1 MNILIDIGHPGHV
14 HLLRGVAKELEQQG
28 HRLFY
33 SVREIPV
40 AIRLM
45 EYYGMTPYL
54 NLGKKKDSL
63 IGKAWTVLRQD
74 AKVLGFVRKHRIDL
88 GLSSGM
94 VLGHVSKL
102 TRMKSFM
109 FDDDDD
115 AAEPLVVK
123 YGHPDCEVVF
133 TPQCI
138 QRKTKHAVYY
148 AGTHELAYLHPSRFI
163 PDKTVLEKAGLC
175 EGERFFIMRFVALKG
190 HHDLGQ
196 KGLSI
201 EQKCR
206 LLDLLRQHGRVIVTS
221 ERALELEFEPYRL
234 PVPPEEIH
242 SLMAYSSMFLGDSQ
256 TMTSE
261 AAVLGV
267 PALKCN
273 TFAGRL
279 SVPNEMEQKY
289 GLCYAYH
296 PDDFERLYEH
306 VEQLLK
312 RDPEDLRQEWQQ
324 KRQRFLE
331 EQIDVTAFFTWFIEN
346 YPGSRNTMKEHP
358 FRWLMEEWQHS
369 AFEGWSYGRE
379 DC

>member
-14 HLLRGVAKELEQQG
+14 HLLRGVAKELEQLG
-28 HRLFY
+28 HHLFY

-45 EYYGMTPYL
+45 EHYGMTPYL
-54 NLGKKKDSL
+54 NLGNKKDSL
-63 IGKAWTVLRQD
+63 MGKAWTVLRQD
-74 AKVLGFVRKHRIDL
+74 SQMLRYVRRNHIDI

-102 TRMKSFM
+102 TSMMSFM

-123 YGHPDCEVVF
+123 YGHPASAAVF

-138 QRKTKHAVYY
+138 HRETEHAVYY
-148 AGTHELAYLHPSRFI
+148 AGTHELAYLHPNRFT
-163 PDKTVLEKAGLC
+163 PDPSVLEKAGLK

-190 HHDLGQ
+190 HHDIGQ
-196 KGLSI
+196 QGLSL

-206 LLDLLRQHGRVIVTS
+206 LLELLKPYGRVIVTS
-221 ERALELEFEPYRL
+221 ERALEPEFEPYRL

-261 AAVLGV
+261 AAILGV

-279 SVPNEMEQKY
+279 SVPNEMEYKY
-289 GLCYAYH
+289 GLCYAYQ
-296 PDDFERLYEH
+296 PTDFNKMFAH
-306 VEQLLK
+306 VEQLLLK
-312 RDPEDLRQEWQQ
+312 NPDELHQEWQE
-324 KRQRFLE
+324 KRHRFLE
-331 EQIDVTAFFTWFIEN
+331 EHIDVTAFFTWFIEN
-346 YPGSRNTMKEHP
+346 FPESQNGFHP
-358 FRWLMEEWQHS
+358 EQI
-369 AFEGWSYGRE
+369 
-379 DC
+379 

>member
-14 HLLRGVAKELEQQG
+14 HLLHGVAKELGQRG
-28 HRLFY
+28 HHLYY

-45 EYYGMTPYL
+45 EHYGMTPIM
-54 NLGKKKDSL
+54 NLGGKKDTL
-63 IGKAWTVLRQD
+63 IGKAWTVLHQD
-74 AKVLGFVRKHRIDL
+74 SQMLGYVRRNRIDI

-102 TRMKSFM
+102 TSMNAIM

-115 AAEPLVVK
+115 DAEPLVVK
-123 YGHPDCEVVF
+123 YGHPASAAVL

-138 QRKTKHAVYY
+138 CRKSERAVYY
-148 AGTHELAYLHPSRFI
+148 AGTHELAYLHPNRFT
-163 PDKTVLEKAGLC
+163 PNPKVLEKAGLL

-190 HHDLGQ
+190 HHDVGQ
-196 KGLSI
+196 QGLSI
-201 EQKCR
+201 GQKCR
-206 LLDLLRQHGRVIVTS
+206 LLELLKPYGRVIITS
-221 ERALELEFEPYRL
+221 ERSMEPEFEPFRL

-261 AAVLGV
+261 AALLGV
-267 PALKCN
+267 PAIKCN

-289 GLCYAYH
+289 GLCYAFH
-296 PDDFERLYEH
+296 PRDFEKMYSH
-306 VEQLLK
+306 VEKLLQ
-312 RDPEDLRQEWQQ
+312 RPPIELCHEWQE
-324 KRQRFLE
+324 KRNRFIKE
-331 EQIDVTAFFTWFIEN
+331 HIDVTAFFTWFIEN
-346 YPGSRNTMKEHP
+346 YPESRKTLKEHP
-358 FRWLMEEWQHS
+358 QYQMRFR
-369 AFEGWSYGRE
+369 
-379 DC
+379 

>member
-14 HLLRGVAKELEQQG
+14 HLLKGVANELERRG
-28 HRLFY
+28 HHMFY
-33 SVREIPV
+33 SVRDIPV

-45 EYYGMTPYL
+45 EYYGMTPFL
-54 NLGKKKDSL
+54 NLGSKKDSL
-63 IGKAWTVLRQD
+63 VGKAWTVFRQD
-74 AKVLGFVRKHRIDL
+74 WQMLRFVRSNHIDI
-88 GLSSGM
+88 GLSSGI

-115 AAEPLVVK
+115 FAEPLVVK

-148 AGTHELAYLHPSRFI
+148 AGTHELAYLHPNRFT
-163 PDKTVLEKAGLC
+163 PDPSVLENAGLKP
-175 EGERFFIMRFVALKG
+175 GERFFIMRFVALKG
-190 HHDLGQ
+190 HHDVGQ
-196 KGLSI
+196 MGLSL

-206 LLDLLRQHGRVIVTS
+206 LLELLKQHGRVIVTS
-221 ERALELEFEPYRL
+221 ERALEPEFEPFRL

-242 SLMAYSSMFLGDSQ
+242 SLMAYSSLFVGDSQ

-261 AAVLGV
+261 AALLGV

-279 SVPNEMEQKY
+279 SVPNEMEHGY
-289 GLCYAYH
+289 GLCYAYL
-296 PDDFERLYEH
+296 PTDFEKMYAY
-306 VEQLLK
+306 VEQLLS
-312 RDPEDLRQEWQQ
+312 RQPDELRKEWQE
-324 KRQRFLE
+324 KRQHFLDDH
-331 EQIDVTAFFTWFIEN
+331 IDVTAFFTEYIEKLN
-346 YPGSRNTMKEHP
+346 SNPNVER
-358 FRWLMEEWQHS
+358 
-369 AFEGWSYGRE
+369 
-379 DC
+379 

>member
-14 HLLRGVAKELEQQG
+14 HLLHGVAKELEQRG
-28 HRLFY
+28 HNLFY

-45 EYYGMTPYL
+45 DHYGMTPYL
-54 NLGKKKDSL
+54 NLGNKKDSL
-63 IGKAWTVLRQD
+63 MGKAWTVLRQD
-74 AKVLGFVRKHRIDL
+74 CQVLRYVRRNKIDV

-102 TRMKSFM
+102 TKMKSIM

-123 YGHPDCEVVF
+123 YGHPASAVVF

-138 QRKTKHAVYY
+138 HRKTGHAVYY
-148 AGTHELAYLHPSRFI
+148 AGTHELAYLHPNRFS
-163 PDKTVLEKAGLC
+163 PDPSVLEKAGLK

-190 HHDLGQ
+190 HHDVGQ
-196 KGLSI
+196 QGLSL

-206 LLDLLRQHGRVIVTS
+206 LLELLKPFGRVIVTS
-221 ERALELEFEPYRL
+221 ERALESEFEPYRL

-279 SVPNEMEQKY
+279 SVPNEMENKY
-289 GLCYAYH
+289 GLCYAYQ
-296 PDDFERLYEH
+296 PSDFDKMYAH
-306 VEQLLK
+306 VEQLLSK
-312 RDPEDLRQEWQQ
+312 QPDALHQEWQE
-324 KRQRFLE
+324 KRQRFLNDH
-331 EQIDVTAFFTWFIEN
+331 IDVTAFFTDYIEN
-346 YPGSRNTMKEHP
+346 MIPN
-358 FRWLMEEWQHS
+358 QH
-369 AFEGWSYGRE
+369 A
-379 DC
+379 